1 MSRQSDKY
9 CFQHFT
15 YSVVFSFS
23 TTLDEHH
30 IVALNNGDFTL
41 GTQGLDRNQPLSKKG
56 FMYMYLSLRQ
66 LVFLI

>member
-15 YSVVFSFS
+15 YSVIFSFS
-23 TTLDEHH
+23 TTLDEPI
-30 IVALNNGDFTL
+30 IVALNNENFTY
-41 GTQGLDRNQPLSKKG
+41 GIQGLDRNQPLNKIG

-66 LVFLI
+66 LVSLI